1 MAVYPLQ
8 SLLSARQF
16 VSPQRVGD
24 RLYFISDMSGRLSL
38 YSTRVGGSVP
48 EPLIPP
54 DVALPNP
61 HHLDGAVAYRV
72 LPSLGK
78 ILLMLDRDGDENYQ
92 PVFVP
97 IDGGLPV
104 LVFGDRF

>member
-24 RLYFISDMSGRLSL
+24 RLYFVSDMSGRLSL
-38 YSTRVGGSVP
+38 YSMRVGGSVP
-48 EPLIPP
+48 EPSIPP

-61 HHLDGAVAYRV
+61 HHLDG
-72 LPSLGK
+72 
-78 ILLMLDRDGDENYQ
+78 
-92 PVFVP
+92 
-97 IDGGLPV
+97 
-104 LVFGDRF
+104 